1 MHIEVDQS
9 GKIEQLNKDTY
20 IAFSNHE
27 EYCIKFS
34 KKIKAEIAY
43 EYKTKVSQII
53 QRLFAICIFYCLE
66 DYVNKKELIT
76 IDLEYSGWEADIKT
90 YLIPLLRLKD
100 KNFDKNKI
108 QFSAIGKESRAHK
121 VAKSAFVGKSKPNRI
136 LTREDVTKWLRK

>member
-1 MHIEVDQS
+1 MRIEIDQS

-27 EYCIKFS
+27 EYCVKFP
-34 KKIKAEIAY
+34 KKIKGEIVY

-66 DYVNKKELIT
+66 NYVSKKELIT
-76 IDLEYSGWEADIKT
+76 IDLEYPGWEADIKT

-100 KNFDKNKI
+100 KGFDKNKI
-108 QFSAIGKESRAHK
+108 DFSSIEKKSRAHK
-121 VAKSAFVGKSKPNRI
+121 VAKSAFIGKSKPNRI
-136 LTREDVTKWLRK
+136 LSKDEVTKWLR